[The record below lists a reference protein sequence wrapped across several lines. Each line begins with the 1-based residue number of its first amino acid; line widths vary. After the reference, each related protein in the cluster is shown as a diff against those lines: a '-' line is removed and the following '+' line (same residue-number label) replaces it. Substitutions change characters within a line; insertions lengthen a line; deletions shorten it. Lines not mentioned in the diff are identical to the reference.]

1 MVEPC
6 RKTKYYFEARRPTA
20 RPWPFPREFSVEF
33 DQKCESELPVQLDRG
48 TTPTSMHT
56 ATTIA
61 FIPPAPAGWGG
72 DAKSAD

>member
-48 TTPTSMHT
+48 TTPTTM
-56 ATTIA
+56 A
-61 FIPPAPAGWGG
+61 FIPPAPAGSGG